1 MKKHLKS
8 KEVVKSIR
16 LVWSSLDSHLDYAV
30 EPVKPKKLREIHGGK
45 RFHKQ
50 CIREYADI
58 LLTLAKL
65 L

>member
-1 MKKHLKS
+1 MKARDRA
-8 KEVVKSIR
+8 EVIKAIRSIF
-16 LVWSSLDSHLDYAV
+16 SSLDSHLDYTV
-30 EPVKPKKLREIHGGK
+30 EPVKPKKFRAIHGGV

-50 CIREYADI
+50 CVRDYAET